1 MIIFTAI
8 VVALAALVFS
18 LLVRRGDLP
27 ETAPAAPSDPLQEKK
42 EAIYENLRDL
52 HFEFRVGKL
61 TEDDYQQAKAE
72 LQKELAAVAQTA
84 VGAAAAPVKAQAA
97 AAPPPGL
104 VCPHCGARFEQPMKF
119 CGECGGAMSGGAA

>member
-18 LLVRRGDLP
+18 LLVRRVDLP
-27 ETAPAAPSDPLQEKK
+27 ETAPAAPFDPLQEKK

-72 LQKELAAVAQTA
+72 LQKELAAVT
-84 VGAAAAPVKAQAA
+84 QAA
-97 AAPPPGL
+97 AGATAAPAKVQAAPATPPGL
-104 VCPHCGARFEQPMKF
+104 VCPHCGARFEQTMKF